1 MLLHRKLTGS
11 MIGYAFKGIHELGSG
26 FWESLLKI
34 KVMVELK
41 GVKTLV
47 QEHAAQTINKPSC
60 ISCPSMLIRD
70 RLMLEA
76 ETQRAEHNFVTL
88 V

>member
-1 MLLHRKLTGS
+1 
-11 MIGYAFKGIHELGSG
+11 
-26 FWESLLKI
+26 
-34 KVMVELK
+34 MVELK
-41 GVKTLV
+41 GVNTLV
-47 QEHAAQTINKPSC
+47 PEHPDQTINKPSC